1 MIVGCCEVELML
13 YEVNSLKEKR
23 HILKSIIQ
31 RVQGKFNVAIAETD
45 LNDIWR
51 RSKVGFVC
59 VSTTVKHTN
68 QILDTVLR
76 FIEEDTRVEI
86 IKCERDI
93 V

>member
-1 MIVGCCEVELML
+1 MIVGCCEIELML

-23 HILKSIIQ
+23 HILKSILQ

-51 RSKVGFVC
+51 RSVIGFTC
-59 VSTTVKHTN
+59 VSTTVKHVN

-76 FIEEDTRVEI
+76 FIEEDNRVEI
-86 IKCERDI
+86 IRCERDI